1 MPPDVHAD
9 AMNET
14 LTPGRAAHILQ
25 DAAGFERALARRTH
39 GLTMM
44 AWGIVTSGMFVSYGF
59 AAVIGAPWPVFAILW
74 APWVA
79 LGILMTFALWRSAAL
94 ARPEGGIAWTDRGEW
109 IRSLLV
115 GLAFTVVFWIA
126 RPDGP
131 TLPLALLGAAY
142 CIFGAFNVFHAPA
155 RERRETFLAGAILL
169 GAAAVLAL
177 TRAPIEVSGMIGFV
191 APALVLCTV
200 GLYQTL
206 TG

>member
-1 MPPDVHAD
+1 MD
-9 AMNET
+9 AMTET
-14 LTPGRAAHILQ
+14 LTPQGAARILQ
-25 DAAGFERALARRTH
+25 DAAGFEAALARRTH
-39 GLTMM
+39 GLTLMT
-44 AWGIVTSGMFVSYGF
+44 WGIVSSGMFVSYGF
-59 AAVIGAPWPVFAILW
+59 AAILDAPWPAFATIW
-74 APWVA
+74 IPWVA

-94 ARPEGGIAWTDRGEW
+94 ARPAGGVRWEGRGDW

-115 GLAFTVVFWIA
+115 GLGFTVVFWIA

-155 RERRETFLAGAILL
+155 RERRETFLAGALLL
-169 GAAAVLAL
+169 GAAAALAL
-177 TRAPIEVSGMIGFV
+177 ARAPIEVSGMVGIA